1 MLRISTNMLFEKG
14 ISSMLEQ
21 QTKLSHTQDQ
31 ISSGKRILTPKDDP
45 AGSAYLLDLKSS
57 ISQVDQYQDNADR
70 ARARLEL
77 EETALASVGNI
88 LHRVHELAIQGQTD
102 TLTGDQRRDIAAEVR
117 QLNDALLSLANT
129 KDSNGEYIFAG
140 YDADQP
146 PFSNPVDGTYVYSG
160 DTGSRQ
166 LQIAADRRI
175 QDRDN
180 GFDVFMNLDTSTAP
194 PLPVKRNLFETVH
207 QIAAGLEADA
217 PNTALLDDV
226 QVGLVHTTNFRA
238 SAGTRLNAIEEQ
250 STVNEDFLLTMKTA
264 QSEVEDLDLAEALS
278 RYQQQLLVLQAA
290 QQSFVK
296 LQGLSL
302 FNYL

>member
-21 QTKLSHTQDQ
+21 QTKLSNTQDQ

-45 AGSAYLLDLKSS
+45 AGSAYLLDLKGS
-57 ISQVDQYQDNADR
+57 ISRVDQYQYNADR
-70 ARARLEL
+70 TRARLEL

-117 QLNDALLSLANT
+117 QLNEGLLSLANT
-129 KDSNGEYIFAG
+129 QDSNGEYIFAG

-160 DTGSRQ
+160 DMGSRR

-226 QVGLVHTTNFRA
+226 QVGLVHTTIFRA
-238 SAGTRLNAIEEQ
+238 SAGMRLNAIEEQ

-264 QSEVEDLDLAEALS
+264 QSEVEDLDMAEALS

>member
-31 ISSGKRILTPKDDP
+31 ISSGKRILSPKDDP

-57 ISQVDQYQDNADR
+57 ISRVDQYQDNADR

-117 QLNDALLSLANT
+117 QLNEGLLSLANT

-140 YDADQP
+140 YAADQP
-146 PFSNPVDGTYVYSG
+146 PFSNPVDGTFVYSG
-160 DTGSRQ
+160 DMGSRQ

-238 SAGTRLNAIEEQ
+238 SAGTRLNAIAEQ

-264 QSEVEDLDLAEALS
+264 QSEVEDLDMAEALS

>member
-1 MLRISTNMLFEKG
+1 MLRISTNMLFDKG

-21 QTKLSHTQDQ
+21 QTKLSNTQDQ
-31 ISSGKRILTPKDDP
+31 ISSGKRILSPKDDP

-57 ISQVDQYQDNADR
+57 ISKVDQYQDNADR

-77 EETALASVGNI
+77 EETVLASTGNI
-88 LHRVHELAIQGQTD
+88 LQRVHELAIQGQND
-102 TLTGDQRRDIAAEVR
+102 ILTEDQRRDIATEVR
-117 QLNDALLSLANT
+117 LLNDELLSLANT

-140 YDADQP
+140 YNADQP
-146 PFSNPVDGTYVYSG
+146 PFSNPVDGTYAYSG
-160 DTGSRQ
+160 DMGSRQ

-180 GFDVFMNLDTSTAP
+180 GFDVFMNLDTSTTP

-207 QIAAGLEADA
+207 QIATGLEADS
-217 PNTALLDDV
+217 PNAALLDDI
-226 QVGLVHTTNFRA
+226 QIGQVHTTNVRA
-238 SAGTRLNAIEEQ
+238 TVGTRLNAIEEQ

-264 QSEVEDLDLAEALS
+264 QSEVEDLDMAEALS
-278 RYQQQLLVLQAA
+278 RYQQELLVLQAA